1 MHSLAD
7 RAWLAYHALPRTRRG
22 KPPSYRSLEDAAGL
36 SNGTISRVML
46 GEREDHGYETKL
58 ALAKVLQVPV
68 TWLAEGVGEP
78 PKPTGTVP
86 PRLPYLIDE
95 ASPESPRL
103 TTALDVARA
112 LLDEAARARPD
123 ASPLELLATAQL
135 LAIQRK
141 I

>member
-1 MHSLAD
+1 
-7 RAWLAYHALPRTRRG
+7 
-22 KPPSYRSLEDAAGL
+22 
-36 SNGTISRVML
+36 ML